1 MLSSLDIAKQKL
13 IEISIALSS
22 ETDLSRLLKKII
34 YELRVLT
41 NADGGSLFFVENGNL
56 RFEVA
61 QNTTLMPS
69 KGEDFQFFK
78 QFEIPISERSIAGYV
93 ALTGNTLNIP
103 DVYKLSA
110 EFPYQFNPT
119 FDLRN
124 NYHTQSILAVPLKD
138 HTGKIIGVLELI
150 NAMDPTGKPVPF
162 NEVYDNLVL
171 SLASLAAVAINK
183 ARLIQT
189 SQDLFE
195 RLGARTLALEKAN
208 KDMRKEIAERRRVD
222 KALLESESRFRT
234 IIREAAMGIALIDKT
249 GRVIEGNPAL
259 LTMLGY
265 ANEELR
271 GMEFTQINHPEDA
284 DLSWINFQQLLTG
297 KHEVCKVETR
307 YIRKDGWIGWGRQCI
322 SLVRGTGGKPKFV
335 IALFEDIT
343 ERRESEEKIRTYQ
356 EQLQSL
362 ASELSFTEERER
374 RRLAAVLHDHI
385 AQLLVV
391 AKGKFEQMQESALY
405 RSAAKPM
412 EEIRRLIEE
421 SIRYTRS
428 LVLELSPP
436 ILYELGFEPAMEWLA
451 EHMQQQYGLAVG
463 VEDDNLP
470 KPLDN
475 EARVLLFRAVREL
488 LFNVIKHAQ
497 ADSAKVCMH
506 RNGDHLQ
513 VIVEDNGVGFAPDK
527 LAASTGKIEGFGL
540 FSIRERLNYFG
551 GTMEIES
558 TPGKLTRVILTI
570 ALQPSRQKRT
580 SRPASLA
587 AVRVAPPPAAAK
599 VSSLPPATRKPPS
612 TCAVS

>member
-22 ETDLSRLLKKII
+22 ETDLSRLLQKIV

-41 NADGGSLFFVENGNL
+41 NADGGSLFCVEKGNL

-61 QNTTLMPS
+61 QNNTLMHS
-69 KGEDFQFFK
+69 TGEDFQFFK
-78 QFEIPISERSIAGYV
+78 RFEIPISERSIAGYV

-110 EFPYQFNPT
+110 EVPYQFNPD

-124 NYHTQSILAVPLKD
+124 NYRTQSILAVPLKD
-138 HTGKIIGVLELI
+138 HTGIIIGVLELI
-150 NAMDPTGKPVPF
+150 NAMDSAGKPGPF
-162 NEVYDNLVL
+162 NESLEKLVL

-189 SQDLFE
+189 SQELFE
-195 RLGARTLALEKAN
+195 KLEARTFALERAN
-208 KDMRKEIAERRRVD
+208 QEMRQEIAERRRVEQ
-222 KALLESESRFRT
+222 ALLESESRFRT
-234 IIREAAMGIALIDKT
+234 VVREAAIGIALIDMT

-265 ANEELR
+265 TNEELH
-271 GMEFTQINHPEDA
+271 GMEFTQINPPDNAE
-284 DLSWINFQQLLTG
+284 LVWINFQKLLTG
-297 KHEVCKVETR
+297 KYEVCKAETR

-322 SLVRGTGGKPKFV
+322 SLVRGAEGKPHFV

-374 RRLAAVLHDHI
+374 RRLATELHDNI

-391 AKGKFEQMQESALY
+391 AKGKFEQMQKSPLFRTVAQ
-405 RSAAKPM
+405 PM

-428 LVLELSPP
+428 LVFELSPP
-436 ILYELGFEPAMEWLA
+436 ILFELGFEPAIEWLA
-451 EHMQQQYGLAVG
+451 DHMHQQYGLAVEM
-463 VEDDNLP
+463 EDDHLP

-475 EARVLLFRAVREL
+475 EDRMLLFRAVREL
-488 LFNVIKHAQ
+488 LFNVLKHAQ
-497 ADSAKVCMH
+497 SDSAKVYLH
-506 RNGDHLQ
+506 RIGDHLQ

-527 LAASTGKIEGFGL
+527 LAAPTGQIEGFGL

-558 TPGKLTRVILTI
+558 TPGKLTRVILTT
-570 ALQPSRQKRT
+570 ALQPNKQKRD
-580 SRPASLA
+580 SRPATSA
-587 AVRVAPPPAAAK
+587 AVRVAPGAGRRDSFLPVAGKRPA
-599 VSSLPPATRKPPS
+599 SLQ
-612 TCAVS
+612 